1 LSKVRELID
10 PTTGKWDEVLIRDN
24 FRLGDVER
32 ILQIPLPNFGQPDF
46 VAWHFNKSVC
56 FSVKSA
62 YHIEWKAEYRRRAQR
77 RDGSDQASPHEVWKL
92 IWKTPVSRKIQ
103 IFSWRALHG
112 IIPCLCTLAN
122 RHIGNSVNCPVC
134 LVNAEDLNHMLF
146 KCSRAQEIWKGLG
159 LLECVRAALELDRS
173 GSVVLE
179 ELLCSSKQGG
189 ISCTVQNVTATTM
202 VVSWYIWWSRRQIKN
217 KSQSLI
223 QRDVL

>member
-1 LSKVRELID
+1 LSKVQDLID
-10 PTTGKWDEVLIRDN
+10 PTTDKWDEVFIRDN

-103 IFSWRALHG
+103 IFAGVHCMVSSHVYVHWRICILG
-112 IIPCLCTLAN
+112 IQL
-122 RHIGNSVNCPVC
+122 
-134 LVNAEDLNHMLF
+134 
-146 KCSRAQEIWKGLG
+146 
-159 LLECVRAALELDRS
+159 
-173 GSVVLE
+173 
-179 ELLCSSKQGG
+179 
-189 ISCTVQNVTATTM
+189 TVQFV
-202 VVSWYIWWSRRQIKN
+202 
-217 KSQSLI
+217 
-223 QRDVL
+223 